1 MAWSPL
7 PGHFRLRIDWA
18 GRMSNR
24 FEHLIPK
31 RIIKYCQSDA
41 PEDTRRKENLTY
53 PEVFLQALN
62 MKRYYL

>member
-1 MAWSPL
+1 
-7 PGHFRLRIDWA
+7 
-18 GRMSNR
+18 MSNR